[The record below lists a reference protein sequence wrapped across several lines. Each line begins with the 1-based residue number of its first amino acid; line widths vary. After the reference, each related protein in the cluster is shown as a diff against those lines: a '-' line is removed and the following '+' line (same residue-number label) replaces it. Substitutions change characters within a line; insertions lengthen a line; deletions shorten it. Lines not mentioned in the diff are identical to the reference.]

1 MQGVRGREHLP
12 APAHQEPMQEMWGRE
27 HLPAPAPAPMTTRSC
42 GPWQSG
48 LPTDDSLSLRG
59 FRIGHVSLS
68 LDDLAKTV
76 CGGWRRKSKYKC

>member
-48 LPTDDSLSLRG
+48 LPTDDSLSPRL
-59 FRIGHVSLS
+59 
-68 LDDLAKTV
+68 
-76 CGGWRRKSKYKC
+76 